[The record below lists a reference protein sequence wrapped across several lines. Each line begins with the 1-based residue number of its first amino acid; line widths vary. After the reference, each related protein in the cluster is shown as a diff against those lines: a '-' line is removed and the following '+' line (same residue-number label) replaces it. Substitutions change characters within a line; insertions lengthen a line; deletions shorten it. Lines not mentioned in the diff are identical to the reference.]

1 MIDIFYD
8 GTNFEKWG
16 AHPAVKGFTTN
27 CTLLS
32 THTDRV
38 YTSVYASA
46 KPFLAGR
53 PFSLQIWEDDT
64 EAALQQIKDIHA
76 IDASIYVKIPVVNTR
91 GEYNDALFRY
101 VVTNGIPV
109 NVTSLYTQEQV
120 THVRALLETSSA
132 PEIIS
137 IFAGPVSDSQVD
149 PIPFVQHTV
158 KAFAGRAH
166 SRILWAGAR
175 EPYTI
180 QRAEAAGC
188 HIITVPDAV
197 MEKLDITKDANSLAI
212 QRVATFRNHALKGGL
227 RIQ

>member
-32 THTDRV
+32 AHTDRT
-38 YTSVYASA
+38 YTSVYATA

-53 PFSLQIWEDDT
+53 PFSLQIWEDD
-64 EAALQQIKDIHA
+64 AAAAVQQIRDIHA

-91 GEYNDALFRY
+91 GEYNDAPFQY
-101 VVTNGIPV
+101 AVENAIPV
-109 NVTSLYTQEQV
+109 NVTSLHTIEQV
-120 THVRALLETSSA
+120 THVRRLLDSSTA

-137 IFAGPVSDSQVD
+137 IFAGPVSDTQVD
-149 PIPFVQHTV
+149 PTPFVQHTV
-158 KAFAGRAH
+158 KAFEGRAH
-166 SRILWAGAR
+166 SRVLWAGAR

-180 QRAEAAGC
+180 QRAESAGC
-188 HIITVPDAV
+188 HIITIPDVV
-197 MEKLDITKDANSLAI
+197 MEKLDITKDATELSI
-212 QRVATFRNHALKGGL
+212 QRVITFRNHALKGGL

>member
-8 GTNFEKWG
+8 GTNFEKW
-16 AHPAVKGFTTN
+16 ANHPAVKGFTTN

-38 YTSVYASA
+38 YTSVYATA
-46 KPFLAGR
+46 KPLLAGR

-64 EAALQQIKDIHA
+64 DAALQQIKDIHA
-76 IDASIYVKIPVVNTR
+76 IDASIYVKIPIVNTR
-91 GEYNDALFRY
+91 GEYNDELFQY
-101 VVTNGIPV
+101 VVENAIPV
-109 NVTSLYTQEQV
+109 NVTSLYTNEQV

-137 IFAGPVSDSQVD
+137 IFAGPVSDAQVD
-149 PIPFVQHTV
+149 PTPFVHHTV
-158 KAFAGRAH
+158 KAFEGRAH
-166 SRILWAGAR
+166 SRVLWAGAR

-180 QRAEAAGC
+180 QRAESAGC
-188 HIITVPDAV
+188 HIITIPDVV
-197 MEKLDITKDANSLAI
+197 MEKLDITKDATELSI
-212 QRVATFRNHALKGGL
+212 QRVITFRNHALKGGL

>member
-1 MIDIFYD
+1 MIEIFYD
-8 GTNFEKWG
+8 GTNIERWG

-32 THTDRV
+32 THADRV

-76 IDASIYVKIPVVNTR
+76 IDASIYVKIPIVNTR
-91 GEYNDALFRY
+91 GEYNDELFRY
-101 VVTNGIPV
+101 VVKNAIPV
-109 NVTSLYTQEQV
+109 NVTSLYTLEQV
-120 THVRALLETSSA
+120 THVRALLETSTA

-137 IFAGPVSDSQVD
+137 IFAGPLSDLQLD
-149 PIPFVQHTV
+149 PTPFVEHTV
-158 KAFAGRAH
+158 RAFAGRSH

-180 QRAEAAGC
+180 QRAEASGC

-197 MEKLDITKDANSLAI
+197 MEKLDLPKDATAMSI
-212 QRVATFRNHALKGGL
+212 QRVTTFRNHALKGVL

>member
-1 MIDIFYD
+1 MIEIFYD
-8 GTNFEKWG
+8 GLNIEKWS

-38 YTSVYASA
+38 YTSVFASA
-46 KPFLAGR
+46 KPFLNGR
-53 PFSLQIWEDDT
+53 PFSLQIWEDDV
-64 EAALQQIKDIHA
+64 ELALQQIKDIHA
-76 IDASIYVKIPVVNTR
+76 IDASIYVKIPIVNTR
-91 GEYNDALFRY
+91 GEYNDALLAY
-101 VVTNGIPV
+101 AVENKIPI
-109 NVTSLYTQEQV
+109 NVTSLYTNEQV
-120 THVRALLETSSA
+120 ARARELLSASVA

-137 IFAGPVSDSQVD
+137 VFAGPVSDSQVD
-149 PIPFVQHTV
+149 PTSFVRYAV
-158 KAFAGRAH
+158 EAFEGRSH

-197 MEKLDITKDANSLAI
+197 MEKLDLTKDSRELAI
-212 QRVATFRNHALKGGL
+212 QRVNTFRTHALKGGL
-227 RIQ
+227 RIK